1 MNLLFY
7 TILFI
12 IGSVIGGIWAVE
24 ARDIPKMLDLKKK
37 HYSNRTNQELIS
49 ELTYILIG
57 AVSTVILANILNIN
71 IYEFDIINFIIY
83 IFAILFISALVL
95 IAGIDKIYSKID
107 KKTLAFGIV
116 SSIMYMLYLCI
127 VDLASIHLNVIY
139 LVIYLLLLMIDSFLL
154 RKFAKD
160 SYIINLLML
169 LMMILAFTDLKT
181 LTYTVIMAIIET
193 GLYILLLNTQKKI
206 NGNKKIKI
214 NEIPI
219 GFFIAAS
226 NIMVLFMV
234 RFFHNYLI

>member
-1 MNLLFY
+1 
-7 TILFI
+7 
-12 IGSVIGGIWAVE
+12 
-24 ARDIPKMLDLKKK
+24 
-37 HYSNRTNQELIS
+37 
-49 ELTYILIG
+49 
-57 AVSTVILANILNIN
+57 
-71 IYEFDIINFIIY
+71 
-83 IFAILFISALVL
+83 
-95 IAGIDKIYSKID
+95 
-107 KKTLAFGIV
+107 
-116 SSIMYMLYLCI
+116 
-127 VDLASIHLNVIY
+127 
-139 LVIYLLLLMIDSFLL
+139 MIDSFLL